1 MKKVNTL
8 DDIQNKYPEERPLS
22 ENYDGKS
29 LRGLYSENLIQI
41 SKGDFSNID
50 TIPGDFKVLFSIDGN
65 LYGSEGFVNELRN
78 SNNPYL
84 NIDNI
89 AIVELSSSELKS
101 DIDFTNQE
109 KYAEVTV
116 TKSNGSSLESDLSDH
131 IGWLLD
137 SSTQELR
144 RVLDYG
150 AYNVETSI
158 FDIETKTGLGFE
170 YSNLIEDT
178 EE

>member
-22 ENYDGKS
+22 ENYNGKS

-50 TIPGDFKVLFSIDGN
+50 TIPGDFKVIFSIDGN
-65 LYGSEGFVNELRN
+65 LYGSEGFINELKS

-84 NIDNI
+84 NIENV
-89 AIVELSSSELKS
+89 AIVELSASELKS

-137 SSTQELR
+137 SSTKELR
-144 RVLDYG
+144 RVSDYG
-150 AYNVETSI
+150 AYSVNTTT

-170 YSNLIEDT
+170 YSDLIENT
-178 EE
+178 EG